1 MGMLSVLRTENRVG
15 REERRMTKA
24 EWLKVHDMYMS
35 HVKGD
40 EEADEEWI
48 RSMELLSEKFD
59 EIYEDD
65 DE

>member
-1 MGMLSVLRTENRVG
+1 
-15 REERRMTKA
+15 MTKA
-24 EWLKVHDMYMS
+24 EWLKAHDMYMS
-35 HVKGD
+35 HVKG
-40 EEADEEWI
+40 DEEWI

>member
-1 MGMLSVLRTENRVG
+1 
-15 REERRMTKA
+15 MTKA
-24 EWLKVHDMYMS
+24 DWLKAHDMYIS

-48 RSMELLSEKFD
+48 RSMELLSEQFD